1 MAVDIVT
8 WLLMLLAPG
17 PRALHLVMVAALA
30 VARPTLR
37 LYRPR
42 LRISWLEDLP
52 RSLAAWA
59 LASSAAVLAAAL
71 TGFTRADVQDYLVFV
86 ALAVVASETA
96 RMLGM
101 AMARRTR
108 RQRSRG
114 SRTLVMGAGKVGR
127 ALTDTMIAHPELGL
141 SPVGFLDADPHG
153 GPLQV
158 PLLAS
163 DTADLASVI
172 IEHQIDVVVVSFA
185 LTREAA
191 LVDTVITAHQLDCAV
206 LVVPRLFELHHDGPD
221 VERLRG
227 YPLVRLRPDPTTRL
241 SWWVKR
247 SFDLIFAGMA
257 LLLLSPVIALAAL
270 AVLLESGR
278 PIFFHQ
284 TRIGLDGL
292 PFRLHKLRS
301 LRPDS
306 EEESQTTWN
315 IARDK
320 RVGPVG
326 RLLRR
331 TSLDELPQLWNI
343 VRGEMSFVG
352 PRPERPGYVEL
363 FSIEHERYW
372 ARHRVPA
379 GLTGLSQ
386 ISGLRGDTSISE
398 RARYDNYY
406 IANWSLWLDF
416 RILLLTAREVVRG
429 SGG

>member
-1 MAVDIVT
+1 M
-8 WLLMLLAPG
+8 G
-17 PRALHLVMVAALA
+17 
-30 VARPTLR
+30 RPTLR

-59 LASSAAVLAAAL
+59 LGASVAVVVAVLAGAPRTEIREL
-71 TGFTRADVQDYLVFV
+71 LQFILV
-86 ALAVVASETA
+86 AVVLNEAA
-96 RMLGM
+96 RMV
-101 AMARRTR
+101 AMATVRRVR
-108 RQRSRG
+108 RHYRLG
-114 SRTLVMGAGKVGR
+114 SRTLVLGAGKVGR
-127 ALTDTMIAHPELGL
+127 ALTTTMIAHPELGL
-141 SPVGFLDADPHG
+141 SPVGFLDADPG
-153 GPLQV
+153 GGALPV
-158 PLLAS
+158 PLLAY
-163 DTADLASVI
+163 DTVDLADVI
-172 IEHQIDVVVVSFA
+172 VEHRIDVVVVCFA

-206 LVVPRLFELHHDGPD
+206 LVVPRLYELHHDGPD

-247 SFDLIFAGMA
+247 VFDLVLAAVAG
-257 LLLLSPVIALAAL
+257 LLLAPVIAVAAL

-278 PIFFHQ
+278 PVFFHQ

-301 LRPDS
+301 LRPQN
-306 EEESQTTWN
+306 ERESQTTWN
-315 IARDK
+315 IAHDA

-326 RLLRR
+326 RFLRR

-406 IANWSLWLDF
+406 IANWSLWLDL
-416 RILLLTAREVVRG
+416 RILLLTLREVVRA

>member
-17 PRALHLVMVAALA
+17 PRGLHLVMVAALA
-30 VARPTLR
+30 VTRPTLR

-96 RMLGM
+96 RMLAM
-101 AMARRTR
+101 ATARRTR

-227 YPLVRLRPDPTTRL
+227 YPLGRLRARPDRPAVVVGQARVRPCRRRLWRCWWPRRSSLWQHSRADRERPT
-241 SWWVKR
+241 
-247 SFDLIFAGMA
+247 DL
-257 LLLLSPVIALAAL
+257 LP
-270 AVLLESGR
+270 
-278 PIFFHQ
+278 PD
-284 TRIGLDGL
+284 RIGLDWAAV
-292 PFRLHKLRS
+292 RLHKLRS
-301 LRPDS
+301 LRPES
-306 EEESQTTWN
+306 EQESQTTWN
-315 IARDK
+315 IAQDK
-320 RVGPVG
+320 RVGRWGACFVG
-326 RLLRR
+326 
-331 TSLDELPQLWNI
+331 TSLDELCRSCGTS
-343 VRGEMSFVG
+343 VRGEMSSVG
-352 PRPERPGYVEL
+352 PGP
-363 FSIEHERYW
+363 S
-372 ARHRVPA
+372 VPA
-379 GLTGLSQ
+379 MS
-386 ISGLRGDTSISE
+386 SCS
-398 RARYDNYY
+398 A
-406 IANWSLWLDF
+406 
-416 RILLLTAREVVRG
+416 
-429 SGG
+429 